1 MTRRDKGAAPIL
13 VEGEDAAL
21 IKLASVERSDDP
33 VAAAYGRMMKV
44 LLPAINAALDEEHS
58 RETTPTVVF
67 HAGQLCCS
75 SLLGSIGGTLARG
88 RSMPVDLAVRV
99 VQEMIPALIAALS
112 PESVTTKR
120 IKKPAKKKVMT
131 Q

>member
-1 MTRRDKGAAPIL
+1 MTRRNKGAASMF

-21 IKLASVERSDDP
+21 VAIASIEKIDNP

-44 LLPAINAALDEEHS
+44 LLPAINEALGEELS
-58 RETTPTVVF
+58 RRTTPTVVF
-67 HAGQLCCS
+67 EAGQLCCS
-75 SLLGSIGGTLARG
+75 SLLGSIGGTLAGG
-88 RSMPVDLAVRV
+88 RSMPADLAIRV
-99 VQEMIPALIAALS
+99 AQAMIPALVAALS

-120 IKKPAKKKVMT
+120 IKKPAKKKVMM